1 MYWAP
6 FFSREFSCVVC
17 VKTKP
22 RTMKAA
28 GAAVRKENVKTDGVE
43 VEGLKAKAKAVG
55 TVIRSETEERR

>member
-1 MYWAP
+1 M
-6 FFSREFSCVVC
+6 C